1 MDDTGVWTP
10 NSRSADSSILAEFC
24 EVIWGME
31 RNILT
36 ALDQNPETRGM
47 SFRISIKQL
56 SVGLRKLVMPGI
68 PLVEGWA
75 DGHKRRPQPYPG
87 ANCCC
92 ALLLAMMPAQAYGIG
107 IICTCRQVSDWS
119 A

>member
-1 MDDTGVWTP
+1 MDDAGVWIP

-36 ALDQNPETRGM
+36 AVDRNPETRGM

-56 SVGLRKLVMPGI
+56 SVGLRKLV
-68 PLVEGWA
+68 V
-75 DGHKRRPQPYPG
+75 DG
-87 ANCCC
+87 
-92 ALLLAMMPAQAYGIG
+92 LLLRSISRPKLHRLRPASGRDGTDGSQTTAIVAA
-107 IICTCRQVSDWS
+107 Q
-119 A
+119 